1 MKTAVFCVLVCVLL
15 AGCTNAAQTPTVQ
28 VASSLPPTDSP
39 TALPTNTPTARFSQ
53 VVAFGDTL
61 TDTGNHVLIGKEAV
75 AKGEKSEDLDKW
87 FETYQWKG
95 RYSNGPLA
103 VEILAEQLGV
113 ELKDYAILGAR
124 SGYDSALPWDSFKNT
139 GLLGQIDKYIADL
152 NGEKADPEA
161 LFFIQE
167 LPLDFFD
174 SDYSSQAVTD
184 RADQV
189 VANFVTA
196 VTDLANVGAKKFL
209 VGKFADLSRSPLI
222 LSEGF
227 SAASTF
233 QNRMDTK
240 LVAEMAKLE
249 QQLNIKIILFDYTA
263 LTDLI
268 WNNPAQYGFTNLT
281 DHCMHASDDLK
292 TTTVCETPDEYYW
305 WDSLYPTRRANQLIG
320 EAMAEQLSQ

>member
-1 MKTAVFCVLVCVLL
+1 M
-15 AGCTNAAQTPTVQ
+15 VQ
-28 VASSLPPTDSP
+28 VASQPP
-39 TALPTNTPTARFSQ
+39 PTNTHTAPYSQ
-53 VVAFGDTL
+53 IIAFGDTL
-61 TDTGNHVLIGKEAV
+61 TDIGNHVPIGKEAV
-75 AKGEKSEDLDKW
+75 AKGEMSEDVPKW
-87 FETYQWKG
+87 FETYQWEG

-113 ELKDYAILGAR
+113 ELKDYAIMGAR
-124 SGYDSALPWDSFKNT
+124 SGYDNALAMDSFKNT

-161 LFFIQE
+161 LYFLQE
-167 LPLDFFD
+167 LPLDYFD
-174 SDYSSQAVTD
+174 SDYSSQALTD

-196 VTDLANVGAKKFL
+196 VTALANVGAKKFL

-222 LSEGF
+222 LSEGS

-233 QNRMDTK
+233 QNRMDTT

-249 QQLNIKIILFDYTA
+249 QQLNIKIDLFDYTA
-263 LTDLI
+263 LNDLI

-281 DHCMHASDDLK
+281 DQCGNG
-292 TTTVCETPDEYYW
+292 TTVETITVCETPDEYYW
-305 WDSLYPTRRANQLIG
+305 WNDLYPSRRAHQVIG
-320 EAMAEQLSQ
+320 EAMADQLSK